1 MHAPPPVSSPHF
13 SSFSHK
19 MRKTNNKYLP
29 LQIPSISAVLYFFLL
44 LHQLTILTAGDSPS
58 PLIGN
63 ITIDCGST
71 SAPTAEGGRIWTAD
85 TDSKFSLLDPTNA
98 SITSP
103 APKNPT
109 SGDQVPYITARL
121 SRSDFTY
128 TLPVTPGPK
137 FIRLYFYPASYVSFS
152 SSTAFFSV
160 KAGGFTLLSNFSAAL
175 YAQAHN
181 FDTFVKEFSLNVEDG
196 QMLNVTFSP
205 TPSMT
210 GAYAFI
216 NGLEIVSIPSN
227 LLYNATGDPEIKFL
241 DRSDLGSLGS
251 NTALEV
257 TYRINVGGGDVS
269 PLKDNGMFRSW
280 TADDEYLTIAKPSA
294 ILYNLTLHLKYGDLN
309 NIARYGAPAE
319 VYKTA
324 RSMGDN
330 KSTNEKYN
338 LTWTFQL
345 DSNFTYL
352 FRLHFCEFQ
361 SPITEIEDRVFWI
374 YINNQTADSA
384 DVIKWSGGN
393 GFPIFKDYG
402 VAIEPQGNKKVQNV
416 SVALHPRV
424 ALTLYSD
431 AILNGIEIFK
441 MSNIDNSLA
450 GPNPDVNL
458 TSAHTTETNGPTSSN
473 SSNNGTKIGAVIGG
487 TVSGLAILSLLL
499 FLIGRRRRLGVKDRG
514 NGAASWLGPFS
525 ISSTKTQSSSTLP
538 ADVCRRFSLSEII
551 DATNNFDNLF
561 IIGVGGFG
569 NVYKGL
575 INNGAS
581 TVAIKRLNPGS
592 EQGAHEFK
600 TEIEMLSQLR
610 HLHLVSLIGYCYEDN
625 EMILVYDYMA
635 RGTLRDHLYKTD
647 NPPLP
652 WTQRL
657 EICIGAAR
665 GLNYL
670 HSGASN
676 TIIHRDVKTT
686 NILLDEKWVA
696 KVSDFGLSKIGPNS
710 MSKPHISTV
719 VKGSFGYLDPEYF
732 RLQRLTEKS
741 DVYSFGVVLCE
752 VISARPPVNR
762 STVDN
767 PASLAE
773 WARRSYRKG
782 NFDEIVDPY
791 LHGKILPDCLRKFA
805 EVAVSCLHENGMDRP
820 SMGDVVWGLEFAL
833 QLQETATKQGEL
845 QTGSY
850 IDMESPLK
858 GSSVAD
864 SSDDLF
870 SSGSE
875 LVIGSR
881 LSGMTLIS
889 SSDEQSFISNN
900 SEQVMSGAVFSEII
914 NPRAR

>member
-1 MHAPPPVSSPHF
+1 MHAPPPVSSPRF

-19 MRKTNNKYLP
+19 MRKTNNKYLH

-44 LHQLTILTAGDSPS
+44 LHHLTILTAGDSPS

-71 SAPTAEGGRIWTAD
+71 SATTAEGDRIWTVD

-103 APKNPT
+103 ASKHPT

-121 SRSDFTY
+121 SQSDFTY

-216 NGLEIVSIPSN
+216 NGLEIVSIPTN
-227 LLYNATGDPEIKFL
+227 LLYNATGDPGIKFL

-280 TADDEYLTIAKPSA
+280 TADDEYLTSAEQGA
-294 ILYNLTLHLKYGDLN
+294 ILSNFAIHLKYGDLN
-309 NIARYGAPAE
+309 NISRYGAPDV
-319 VYKTA
+319 VYETA
-324 RSMGDN
+324 RSMGMN
-330 KSTNEKYN
+330 KSINEKYN

-361 SPITEIEDRVFWI
+361 PPITEIEDRVFWI

-458 TSAHTTETNGPTSSN
+458 TSAHAASCYSSLQDLSPMDWAGEEDWSQGQGGNG
-473 SSNNGTKIGAVIGG
+473 
-487 TVSGLAILSLLL
+487 SLLAWLGAAHFL
-499 FLIGRRRRLGVKDRG
+499 FLLTRLR
-514 NGAASWLGPFS
+514 AHQLYR
-525 ISSTKTQSSSTLP
+525 
-538 ADVCRRFSLSEII
+538 ADICRRFQLSEII
-551 DATNNFDNLF
+551 DATNNFESFAINL
-561 IIGVGGFG
+561 
-569 NVYKGL
+569 YKTGQ
-575 INNGAS
+575 S
-581 TVAIKRLNPGS
+581 SR
-592 EQGAHEFK
+592 
-600 TEIEMLSQLR
+600 
-610 HLHLVSLIGYCYEDN
+610 
-625 EMILVYDYMA
+625 
-635 RGTLRDHLYKTD
+635 TLRDHLYKTG